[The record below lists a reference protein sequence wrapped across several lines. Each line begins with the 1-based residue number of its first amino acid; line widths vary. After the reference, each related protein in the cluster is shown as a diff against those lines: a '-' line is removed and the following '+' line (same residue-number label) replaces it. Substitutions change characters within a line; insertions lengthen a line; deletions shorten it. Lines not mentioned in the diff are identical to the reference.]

1 MTTHSLT
8 NSLRNRLLLAA
19 VAVIAIAIAIAALG
33 LSTMFERHVKTW
45 IDSELDAHMTQ
56 LIAGLDRAPTGELA
70 VVTPPSDPRFD
81 SPMSGLYWQ
90 ISLDRKN
97 REMRSRSLWDFVIA
111 LPADPAIDEQSRH
124 HSVAGPDGQK
134 LYLIQRYLELAP
146 RLDRQR
152 ARFAVAIDEAQI
164 NNAVWRF
171 ASALAPLLAL
181 LGALL
186 IAAAWVQVSV
196 GLKPLASVRT
206 KIAGIRTGTERR
218 LGDDFPDE
226 VQPLAREIDTL
237 LDARDKQIAQA
248 RTSAADLAHGLK
260 TPLQVVLGG
269 IAHLKTKG
277 EAGIAG
283 DLESAALMMQRHV
296 ERQLARARMQSI
308 NRASTADAAVVAHQV
323 TGVLQRTPQGERLA
337 WSVDIAPGTIVRIHV
352 DDLAEALG
360 GILENA
366 ARHAKSRVVVS
377 ASRDGGTL
385 KLNVA
390 DDGAGIP
397 ADQIAEAL
405 RRGGRLDTSGPGTGL
420 GLAIVLEIAEAWGGN
435 LAFAQNS
442 EGFVVTLALDAVETA
457 KTKD

>member
-1 MTTHSLT
+1 MTT

-19 VAVIAIAIAIAALG
+19 AAVIAVAVTIAAFG
-33 LSTMFERHVKTW
+33 LSTLFERHVKTW

-56 LIAGLDRAPTGELA
+56 LIAGFDRGANGELTLA
-70 VVTPPSDPRFD
+70 TAPSDPRFEK
-81 SPMSGLYWQ
+81 PMSGLYWQ
-90 ISLDRKN
+90 ISLDGKDRDL
-97 REMRSRSLWDFVIA
+97 RSRSLWDFVIA
-111 LPADPAIDEQSRH
+111 LPADPAIDAHSRH

-134 LYLIQRYLELAP
+134 LYLMQRHLELAP

-164 NNAVWRF
+164 KSATWRF
-171 ASALAPLLAL
+171 AGALAPLLGV

-196 GLKPLASVRT
+196 GLKPLSSISA
-206 KIAGIRTGTERR
+206 KISGIRTGSARR
-218 LGDDFPDE
+218 LGDDFPSE

-237 LDARDKQIAQA
+237 LDARDQKIAKA

-260 TPLQVVLGG
+260 TPLQVVVGG

-277 EAGIAG
+277 EAAIAA

-308 NRASTADAAVVAHQV
+308 NLASTADAADVARQVVS
-323 TGVLQRTPQGERLA
+323 VLQRTPNGERLA
-337 WSVDIAPGTIVRIHV
+337 WSVDIAPGTIVRIHA

-390 DDGAGIP
+390 DDGSGIP

-442 EGFVVTLALDAVETA
+442 EGFVVTLALDAA
-457 KTKD
+457 QAR